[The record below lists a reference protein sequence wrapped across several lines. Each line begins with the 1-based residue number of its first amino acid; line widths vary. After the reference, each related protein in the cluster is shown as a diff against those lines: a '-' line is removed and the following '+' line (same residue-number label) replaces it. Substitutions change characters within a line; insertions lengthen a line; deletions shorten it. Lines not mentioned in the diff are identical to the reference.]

1 MNAVVDIAS
10 PHDDEGVRRL
20 VRSQTMPGRVRMAFC
35 REPNFAIGCAVTGDE
50 YQILVARASDGGEIG
65 EIVGVTCRSTR
76 VVFMNGRQQRI
87 GYLGQL
93 RIDERYRGRWLLSRG
108 FAMLERLHRSDP
120 LPAYLMS
127 IVEGNDEAR
136 TLLVD
141 KRRRSFPHFRDVAR
155 YVTLAI
161 RVRRLK
167 APLASDV
174 ELAPASSDQ
183 LDELAA
189 FLQLHGARRQLCSVW
204 TPERL
209 LALGAYGLPLG
220 DIRVAR
226 RRGAIAGV
234 LALWDQSAYK
244 QSVIRGYSGWLR
256 PIAPML
262 PRPGTQL
269 RHAYAALACV
279 ANDDRAVYASLLR
292 NVYNLASA
300 RGIEHILAGFDVR
313 DPLLPAARTYR
324 HLSYPSRLYLASLS
338 DGVDGSTGG
347 PSHELLDA
355 GPTYVD
361 ISTL

>member
-50 YQILVARASDGGEIG
+50 YQILVARAADNG

-76 VVFMNGRQQRI
+76 AVFLNGAQQRI

-108 FAMLERLHRSDP
+108 FAMLERLQRTDP

-127 IVEGNDEAR
+127 IVGGNDEAR

-141 KRRRSFPHFRDVAR
+141 KRRRSFPRFREVAR

-161 RVRRLK
+161 WVRRAK
-167 APLASDV
+167 TPVASDV
-174 ELAPASSDQ
+174 DLAPASPDQ
-183 LDELAA
+183 LDELTA
-189 FLQLHGARRQLCSVW
+189 FLQLHGARRQLSSVW

-209 LALGAYGLPLG
+209 LALGAYGLTLG
-220 DIRVAR
+220 DIRIAR

-256 PIAPML
+256 PVAPIL

-269 RHAYAALACV
+269 RSAYAVLTCV
-279 ANDDRAVYASLLR
+279 ANDDSVVYASLLR
-292 NVYNLASA
+292 EVYNLASA
-300 RGIEHILAGFDVR
+300 RGIEHLLAGFDVR
-313 DPLLPAARTYR
+313 DPLLPAAKAYR
-324 HLSYPSRLYLASLS
+324 HLSYPSRLYFASLS
-338 DGVDGSTGG
+338 VEADGSAGG
-347 PSHELLDA
+347 PSHEPFHA

-361 ISTL
+361 IATL